1 MSYYFLNDQFSDKKE
16 KVYMHKY
23 CLRLRLIIERLRLIA
38 YISSLLTINNVA
50 FIYLYYINMYTIGN
64 LQTIQ
69 EEKFQT
75 KI

>member
-1 MSYYFLNDQFSDKKE
+1 MISFRDKKE

-23 CLRLRLIIERLRLIA
+23 CLRLRLIIERLRIA

>member
-1 MSYYFLNDQFSDKKE
+1 MISFRDKKE
-16 KVYMHKY
+16 KVYIHKY
-23 CLRLRLIIERLRLIA
+23 CLRLRLIIERLRIA

>member
-1 MSYYFLNDQFSDKKE
+1 MISFRDKKE

-23 CLRLRLIIERLRLIA
+23 CLRLRLIIERLRIA

-50 FIYLYYINMYTIGN
+50 FIYLYYVNMYTIGN